1 MRRPLA
7 LLLPLTASLLTA
19 CGGKD
24 DRVDEILALDGDAD
38 AGAEVFASTCAGCH
52 GADGGGGSGPNLQ
65 GEDEAEDVAEVVL
78 YGGASMP
85 GFDGDLSDQEIA
97 DVVAYVT
104 EAL

>member
-1 MRRPLA
+1 MRRAPPA
-7 LLLPLTASLLTA
+7 LLPLTLAVLAA

-24 DRVDEILALDGDAD
+24 DRVEEILALDGDAD
-38 AGAEVFASTCAGCH
+38 AGAEVFGSSCAGCH

-65 GEDEAEDVAEVVL
+65 GEDEAEDVAEMVL
-78 YGGASMP
+78 TGDGSMP
-85 GFDGDLSDQEIA
+85 AFDGELSDQEIA

>member
-1 MRRPLA
+1 MRRAPPALPLLTVA
-7 LLLPLTASLLTA
+7 LLAA

-65 GEDEAEDVAEVVL
+65 GEDEVEEVTEVVL
-78 YGGASMP
+78 YGEEEMP
-85 GFDGDLSDQEIA
+85 GFDGDLTDQEIA